1 MLLWIILGG
10 ILAFILFVI
19 GLIILFFPK
28 QRKVGAIL
36 VGAGMVLMIAAIV
49 GVFLHFKQLDDVNNE
64 VLNYSAGKSTS
75 ESGKKEAKTYQ
86 VNHKVNEN
94 NIELTVKT
102 VKVEKKPVYSTM
114 EQKEMPGSISLVLA
128 VKNNGKEKLTTYP
141 NQGTLQASKMEVDG
155 GDVLLSEFDA
165 STVEPGKTIEGTLV
179 FPLEKLKSVASVH
192 SVSLSW
198 LSYFGSKSDP
208 VGTETGTIKLT
219 K

>member
-28 QRKVGAIL
+28 QRKIGAIL
-36 VGAGMVLMIAAIV
+36 VGAGMVLMIASIV

-64 VLNYSAGKSTS
+64 VLNYSAGKSTN

-141 NQGTLQASKMEVDG
+141 NQGTLEASKMEVDG

-198 LSYFGSKSDP
+198 LSYFGSESDP

>member
-198 LSYFGSKSDP
+198 LSYFGSESDP

>member
-36 VGAGMVLMIAAIV
+36 VGVGMVLMIASIV
-49 GVFLHFKQLDDVNNE
+49 GVFLHFKQLDDVNNK

-102 VKVEKKPVYSTM
+102 IKVEKKPVYSTM
-114 EQKEMPGSISLVLA
+114 EQKEVPGSISLVLA

-141 NQGTLQASKMEVDG
+141 NQGTLEASKMEVDG

-179 FPLEKLKSVASVH
+179 FPLEKLKSVASIH

-198 LSYFGSKSDP
+198 LSYFGSESDP